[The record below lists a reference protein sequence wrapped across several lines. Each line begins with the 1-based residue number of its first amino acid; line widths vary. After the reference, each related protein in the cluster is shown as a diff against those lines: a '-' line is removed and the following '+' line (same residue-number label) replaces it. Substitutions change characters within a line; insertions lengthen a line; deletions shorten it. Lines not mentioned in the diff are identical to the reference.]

1 MKARNAL
8 QVRAAVLSHYDE
20 VAMRLG
26 LNPQVMLR
34 KVGLTPR
41 MLASP
46 SQLFPVESALALLE
60 ITAKESGSDTVGLQM
75 AEARL
80 LSDFGPIS
88 LLLTHQPSIRM
99 ALQVIAQYRHLLNE
113 SLGMHIEDVG
123 KTTLI
128 REEIISNY
136 QGSTQQSTD
145 MAIGVLMLI
154 FRAMLGEHWRPQA
167 IHFTHAANSDLQVYR
182 RLFGCPLHFDS
193 DFNGVVC
200 LKADMDRPNA
210 RADAAMASYAQSF
223 IEAMPKQGQRTVVQ
237 DVRRSV
243 YLLLPMGRASV
254 EQIASGLGVNVRTL
268 QRRLDESGVSFS
280 QVLNEVRSELAQRYI
295 THTPHS
301 MGRVAEQLGYSNLSS
316 FTRWFTSQFGCSP
329 SQMRERSPAQSSSV

>member
-1 MKARNAL
+1 MSTRNAL
-8 QVRAAVLSHYDE
+8 QIRAAVLSHYGE
-20 VAMRLG
+20 VAKRLG
-26 LNPQVMLR
+26 LNPPLMLR
-34 KVGLTPR
+34 KVGLTTR

-46 SQLFPVESALALLE
+46 AQLIPLASALSLLE
-60 ITAKESGSDTVGLQM
+60 ISAKESGCSTFGLHM

-88 LLLTHQPSIRM
+88 LLLTHQPSMRM
-99 ALQVIAQYRHLLNE
+99 ALQTIAQYRYLLNE

-128 REEIISNY
+128 REEIMSDY
-136 QGSTQQSTD
+136 AGGTQQSTD
-145 MAIGVLMLI
+145 MAVGVLMLI
-154 FRAMLGEHWRPQA
+154 FRAILSEHWRPQA
-167 IHFTHAANSDLQVYR
+167 VHFTHSACTDLQIHR

-193 DFNGVVC
+193 DFNGLVC
-200 LKADMDRPNA
+200 LKADMDKPNG

-223 IEAMPKQGQRTVVQ
+223 IDAMPKRGQSSVVQ

-280 QVLNEVRSELAQRYI
+280 QLLNEVRCELAQRYI

-316 FTRWFTSQFGCSP
+316 FTRWFTAQFNCAP
-329 SQMRERSPAQSSSV
+329 TMMRERSEESSRLV

>member
-1 MKARNAL
+1 MITSHGL
-8 QVRAAVLSHYDE
+8 QVRAAVLSHYGD
-20 VAMRLG
+20 VAKRLG
-26 LNPQVMLR
+26 IHPQSMLR

-46 SQLFPVESALALLE
+46 TQLIPLKSALNLLE
-60 ITAKESGSDTVGLQM
+60 ISSKESDCDTFGLHL

-88 LLLTHQPSIRM
+88 LLLTHQPSMRM
-99 ALQVIAQYRHLLNE
+99 ALQTIAQYRYLLNE

-128 REEIISNY
+128 REEIISD
-136 QGSTQQSTD
+136 GPGGTQQATD
-145 MAIGVLMLI
+145 MAVGVLMLI
-154 FRAMLGEHWRPQA
+154 FRAILGQHWRPQSV
-167 IHFTHAANSDLQVYR
+167 HFTHPANSDLQIHR

-193 DFNGVVC
+193 NLNGVEC
-200 LKADMDRPNA
+200 LKTDMDRANA
-210 RADAAMASYAQSF
+210 QADAAMATYAQSF
-223 IEAMPKQGQRTVVQ
+223 IDAMPKRGKSSVVQ

-280 QVLNEVRSELAQRYI
+280 DVLNEVRCELAQRYI
-295 THTPHS
+295 THTTYS

-316 FTRWFTSQFGCSP
+316 FTRWFTAQFDCAP
-329 SQMRERSPAQSSSV
+329 TLMRERSQ